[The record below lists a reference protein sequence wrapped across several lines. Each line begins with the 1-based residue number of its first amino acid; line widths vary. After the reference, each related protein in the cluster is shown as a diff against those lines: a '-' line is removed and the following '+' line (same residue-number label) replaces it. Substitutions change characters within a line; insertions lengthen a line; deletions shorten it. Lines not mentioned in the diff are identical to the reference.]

1 MELLVRFFCSLAI
14 CNLIIMLYC
23 NIDDVITRI
32 TKNSRMK
39 RLANELEKINKC
51 IMELNIEEEK

>member
-1 MELLVRFFCSLAI
+1 MELLVRFFYSLVI
-14 CNLIIMLYC
+14 GNLIIMLYC

-32 TKNSRMK
+32 TKNRQMK
-39 RLANELEKINKC
+39 RLANELEKINKR